1 MNAAGRAAVME
12 TYVTKRYPGRRAALT
27 QSSLSRRAIFA
38 LAGTILIPATSAHG
52 AARLSRFADAPAG
65 ALTLDHD
72 AFDGLL
78 ARRTT
83 SRAGVVR
90 VDYRGWKASQADRA
104 ALKAYI
110 GRLSG
115 TDPTRLTRAEQFAF
129 WANLYNAITIDV
141 VLAVYPVKSIRD
153 IRPIPLSIGPWKTK
167 AVTVS
172 GVSLSLHEIENGILR
187 AGWRDPRAH
196 YAINC
201 ASFSCPNL
209 PRVAWRGQGLSERL
223 DAAARAYIN
232 HPRGARFEGDRLVV
246 SSIYRWFASDFGGDD
261 KHVLAHL
268 STYAAPALKARLQKT
283 DRIGG
288 HDYDWSL
295 NEGRPS

>member
-1 MNAAGRAAVME
+1 LNRP
-12 TYVTKRYPGRRAALT
+12 RPGQHAALT
-27 QSSLSRRAIFA
+27 LSSLSRRATFA
-38 LAGTILIPATSAHG
+38 LAGAMLIPATSARG
-52 AARLSRFADAPAG
+52 AARLSRFADAAGG
-65 ALTLDHD
+65 ALTLDHG

-83 SRAGVVR
+83 SRSGVVR
-90 VDYRGWKASQADRA
+90 VDYRGWKASPADRA

-110 GRLSG
+110 GRLSAS
-115 TDPTRLTRAEQFAF
+115 DPTRLTRAEQFAF

-141 VLAVYPVKSIRD
+141 VLAAFPVKSIRD

-167 AVTVS
+167 AATVS
-172 GVSLSLHEIENGILR
+172 GVSLSLDDIENGILR
-187 AGWRDPRAH
+187 AGWRDPRVH

-223 DAAARAYIN
+223 DAAARAYVN
-232 HPRGARFEGDRLVV
+232 HPRGARFEGEKLIV
-246 SSIYRWFASDFGGDD
+246 SSIYRWFAGDFGDD
-261 KHVLAHL
+261 DRRVVAHL

-283 DRIGG
+283 DHIGG
-288 HDYDWSL
+288 HDYDWTL
-295 NEGRPS
+295 NESRPS

>member
-1 MNAAGRAAVME
+1 MNRP
-12 TYVTKRYPGRRAALT
+12 RPGRRAALT
-27 QSSLSRRAIFA
+27 LPGLSRRATFV
-38 LAGTILIPATSAHG
+38 LAGAMLIPATSVQG
-52 AARLSRFADAPAG
+52 ATRLSRFADAAG
-65 ALTLDHD
+65 GTLTLDHG

-90 VDYRGWKASQADRA
+90 VDYRGWKASPADRA

-115 TDPTRLTRAEQFAF
+115 SDPTRLTRAEQFAF

-141 VLAVYPVKSIRD
+141 VLAAFPVKSIRD
-153 IRPIPLSIGPWKTK
+153 IRPIPLSIGPWKTRVA
-167 AVTVS
+167 AV
-172 GVSLSLHEIENGILR
+172 GGISLSLDDIENGILR
-187 AGWRDPRAH
+187 AGWRDPRVH

-209 PRVAWRGQGLSERL
+209 PRVAWRGQGLSEWL
-223 DAAARAYIN
+223 DAAARAYVN
-232 HPRGARFEGDRLVV
+232 HPRGARFEGDRLIV
-246 SSIYRWFASDFGGDD
+246 SSIYRWFADDFGGDD
-261 KHVLAHL
+261 RPVVAHL

-288 HDYDWSL
+288 HGYDWTL